1 MLRWLAA
8 LSVAVLAG
16 GFLQSPNALAQEAVT
31 LKYAPPLQAGA
42 TQEAEIEVKSDQILT
57 IAGMPLETH
66 ANTFLT
72 SQEKIV
78 GPSSAGGWKF
88 EGSFSLVQSDL
99 EFPGGLKVSFN
110 SNNPEQTGTDGP
122 LGIFAEALKATAG
135 AKWVAETDAE
145 HQITKIEY
153 IDDPFANVDDM
164 LKGNTS
170 PESLKKRRTMEL
182 QRYPSDPVKPG
193 DKWTLSEESDLGG
206 GQTLTLEKEYTYV
219 GGEERDGRTFD
230 KVTVKALTVEYKMDA
245 AAPSPAK
252 VTDSELIVAESQGTY
267 WYDRQL
273 QAFSE
278 VHDSVRIT
286 GTLTMEIND
295 QKLPGEL
302 DLTIAT
308 AAKAK
313 VVAPE

>member
-1 MLRWLAA
+1 MSRWFSA

-16 GFLQSPNALAQEAVT
+16 ASLPCSETLAQEAVT

-42 TQEAEIEVKSDQILT
+42 TQEAEVEVKTDQTLT
-57 IAGMPLETH
+57 VAGMPLETH
-66 ANTFLT
+66 ADTFLT
-72 SQEKIV
+72 TQEKVV
-78 GPSSAGGWKF
+78 GASSAGGWAF
-88 EGSFSLVQSDL
+88 EGRFSLLQSDL
-99 EFPGGLKVSFN
+99 ELPGGLKLSFN
-110 SNNPEQTGTDGP
+110 SINPDQAATDGP

-170 PESLKKRRTMEL
+170 PESLKKRRMMEL
-182 QRYPSDPVKPG
+182 QRYPTEAVKPG
-193 DKWTLSEESDLGG
+193 DKWTRTEMSDLGG
-206 GQTLTLEKEYTYV
+206 GQMLTLEKEYTYA
-219 GGEERDGRTFD
+219 GSEERDGRAFD
-230 KVTVKALTVEYKMDA
+230 KVTVKALKVEYKMEENSA
-245 AAPSPAK
+245 SPAK
-252 VTDSELIVAESQGTY
+252 VTDSELKVAESEGTY

-278 VHDSVRIT
+278 VHDKVRMT
-286 GTLTMEIND
+286 GTLTLEVND

-302 DLTIAT
+302 DLTIEST
-308 AAKAK
+308 AKAK
-313 VVAPE
+313 VVPGE